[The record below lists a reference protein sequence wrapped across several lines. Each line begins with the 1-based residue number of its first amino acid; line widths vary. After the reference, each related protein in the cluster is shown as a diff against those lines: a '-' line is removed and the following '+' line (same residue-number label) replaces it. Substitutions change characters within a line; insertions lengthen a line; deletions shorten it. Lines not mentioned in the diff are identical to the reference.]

1 MLVKN
6 NYANPVVKGIYNSLK
21 KRTEISV
28 NFIELYFEFPEND
41 LRPATSEKLMIKGSK
56 SFLSS
61 SDIVEKVNACFPD
74 LIHYDL
80 SSGSN
85 LFHSGIRL
93 KSLSIC
99 SDFKKSDLADRN

>member
-1 MLVKN
+1 LLVKN

-41 LRPATSEKLMIKGSK
+41 LRPATSEKLMTKGLK
-56 SFLSS
+56 SFLSHS
-61 SDIVEKVNACFPD
+61 EIVEKVKACFPD
-74 LIHYDL
+74 LILFDL

-85 LFHSGIRL
+85 IFHCGIRL
-93 KSLSIC
+93 KSILS
-99 SDFKKSDLADRN
+99 SSFLKFDLADRN